1 MSTHPSTAAAWYQRG
16 LEALE
21 LSRSADTQSELRGDR
36 ESAVEAFDRALALEP
51 QHAQAQYLR
60 GRTLADL
67 DRHEEALDSLA
78 VAQQLLPDDPSPTR
92 AAAHSF
98 HRLGRHLDA
107 LAAAEHSLARAPRDA
122 DLAFLRAEL
131 LTRLH
136 RSEAVS
142 AWDELL
148 ADAELLERVSRFG
161 ARVRARLLR
170 ATTLAF
176 FADGRAREAFD
187 ALFELEGE
195 QLRGPMTP
203 NELFD
208 ALRDFDV
215 ARKAFTAAIEHRP
228 TAASWHVAVDHWL
241 RAGRAQEA
249 LAAAE
254 RLVTL
259 SPTDAR
265 AWTAK
270 AEAHAAAGQRD
281 AAITCFQRA
290 LGLEPDFL
298 GAKARLEVVSRGGR

>member
-1 MSTHPSTAAAWYQRG
+1 MSAHPTTAADWLQRG

-36 ESAVEAFDRALALEP
+36 EAAVDAFDRALALEP
-51 QHAQAQYLR
+51 QHAQAQFLR

-78 VAQQLLPDDPSPTR
+78 VAQQLLPGDPAPNR
-92 AAAHSF
+92 AAAFSF

-107 LAAAEHSLARAPRDA
+107 LSAAERGLALDPRDA
-122 DLAFLRAEL
+122 DLAFLRAEV
-131 LTRLH
+131 LTHLR
-136 RSEAVS
+136 RREAIP
-142 AWDELL
+142 AWEGLL
-148 ADAELLERVSRFG
+148 ADAELLGRVARFG

-170 ATTLAF
+170 ATTLAS

-187 ALFELEGE
+187 DLFELERE
-195 QLRGPMTP
+195 QLRGPLTP

-208 ALRDFDV
+208 ALRDYDV
-215 ARKAFTAAIEHRP
+215 ARRAFTAAIEHRP
-228 TAASWHVAVDHWL
+228 TTASWHVAVDHWL

-254 RLVTL
+254 QLVTL

-265 AWTAK
+265 AWAAK

-281 AAITCFQRA
+281 AAISCFQRA
-290 LGLEPDFL
+290 LEYEPGFL